1 MKSWFLYVKEKVEDI
16 LTKVDAG
23 FVFLYKQYAFY
34 KILYARKTRNLKKI
48 KFGKFFYRAGYALG
62 KKLDFRPLKVFCRY
76 RYYRL
81 NALRNNILIKYVA
94 KELLL
99 YFFVCFAFFFVVFFV
114 NQILLLAETIL
125 KKRVS
130 IGSVIKLITYCLPAI
145 IAQSAPFA
153 TLVGFLMCLGR
164 LVTDNE
170 VLIFRASGQK
180 YSLILKSVLAMG
192 MVISIFSFI
201 MNDYFLPLGT
211 INYNRMRRQ
220 IITSNPAIELESM
233 SIKRMNDSI
242 FVIGNVNGTKVS
254 DLVFFDAGKDGETRV
269 IVAKDS
275 VVRKST
281 SEGILMRLDMD
292 NPLVMMMKDIQK
304 GSYDTLSSNTLSLSI
319 FEDSI
324 ISSNGGVSPREMT
337 SWDLRKKIDGLK
349 NDSNVA
355 PKILNT
361 YKLEFNKKFSIPF
374 GSIFFAILAFP
385 LSLIFGRKDGQT
397 LGLIFG
403 IILSVLYWAATII
416 GQMFGIRGGY
426 NGFWMMWT
434 PNLVLGLL
442 GIILYMRL
450 RRK

>member
-1 MKSWFLYVKEKVEDI
+1 MKGWLKLIKEKAETVLNKIDSA
-16 LTKVDAG
+16 LVY
-23 FVFLYKQYAFY
+23 LYRQYSFI
-34 KILYARKTRNLKKI
+34 KILYSKKTRNLKKI
-48 KFGKFFYRAGYALG
+48 HFRRLVFKTGYIAG
-62 KKLDFRPLKVFCRY
+62 KKLNCQFIKNFFRVQYCRVNS
-76 RYYRL
+76 L
-81 NALRNNILIKYVA
+81 GSNVLAKYIA
-94 KELLL
+94 RELLL
-99 YFFVCFAFFFVVFFV
+99 YFVVCFSFFFVIFFV

-125 KKRVS
+125 KKRVPL
-130 IGSVIKLITYCLPAI
+130 GQVVKLISYCLPAI

-170 VLIFRASGQK
+170 VLILRASGQK

-192 MVISIFSFI
+192 LAISVFSFI

-211 INYNRMRRQ
+211 INYNKMRRKS
-220 IITSNPAIELESM
+220 ITSNPAIELESM

-254 DLVFFDAGKDGETRV
+254 DLVFFDTSKEGDTRL

-275 VVRKST
+275 IVQKST
-281 SEGILMRLDMD
+281 TEGVLMKLDME
-292 NPLVMMMKDIQK
+292 NPMVVMMKDIQS
-304 GSYDTLSSNTLSLSI
+304 GSYDTLASEKLALSI

-337 SWDLRKKIDGLK
+337 SWDLGKKIREVK
-349 NDSNVA
+349 NDESIS
-355 PKILNT
+355 PKLKNT
-361 YKLEFNKKFSIPF
+361 YKLEFNKKFSVPF
-374 GSIFFAILAFP
+374 GSIFFAMLAFP

-397 LGLIFG
+397 LGLVFG
-403 IILSVLYWAATII
+403 IILSVLYWSATII

-442 GIILYMRL
+442 GIILYLRL
-450 RRK
+450 KKK